1 MLHRF
6 INPFTSP
13 KPEEGS
19 RIVPTTSFAEDI
31 VSIASTHIEERL
43 NSLRHSSDDVVDRL
57 TQEGAILP
65 QEFGSLIVPTHT
77 GTRTPFGTRVLT
89 ADARFVYIVIGMMRH
104 PGLGPVFVGVMGSG
118 AGWYSVYPDLRAKM
132 TDRTGGFE
140 FNPSV
145 CVYLRPQDL
154 KAESVLDCC
163 VSILRSAATER
174 LVTHNVSVD
183 TIR

>member
-19 RIVPTTSFAEDI
+19 RTVAHTATSVYVENASSDI
-31 VSIASTHIEERL
+31 ERALHSIRSSADCVVERIASEVGG
-43 NSLRHSSDDVVDRL
+43 S
-57 TQEGAILP
+57 LP

-89 ADARFVYIVIGMMRH
+89 ADARFVYIVIGMLRH

-118 AGWYSVYPDLRAKM
+118 AGWYSVYPDIRAKL
-132 TDRTGGFE
+132 TDRMGGFE